1 MWEQCVRE
9 RVEIFPFC
17 THVNDS
23 ISVKARRGK
32 KGALERVTWPDNGLA
47 VVFFPFLWGWGEMQ
61 PQAKTTPCLSSRIHI
76 WKQGRASLIYS
87 KSDHKRVCY
96 KDRKKR
102 W

>member
-32 KGALERVTWPDNGLA
+32 KGALDSVTWPDTRL
-47 VVFFPFLWGWGEMQ
+47 VIVFFSFPLGVGGN
-61 PQAKTTPCLSSRIHI
+61 ATPSQNNSLLVLAHI
-76 WKQGRASLIYS
+76 YLETG
-87 KSDHKRVCY
+87 
-96 KDRKKR
+96 
-102 W
+102 